1 MGDPPVLDANLPSE
15 LRDVTIFDERQK
27 GYYRHKLKVQRRREK
42 ERRELSVLWQEGQ
55 AENSITL

>member
-1 MGDPPVLDANLPSE
+1 MGDAPVLNASLPSE
-15 LRDVTIFDERQK
+15 LRDVTMLDERQK
-27 GYYRHKLKVQRRREK
+27 GYYRHKLKVQQRREE